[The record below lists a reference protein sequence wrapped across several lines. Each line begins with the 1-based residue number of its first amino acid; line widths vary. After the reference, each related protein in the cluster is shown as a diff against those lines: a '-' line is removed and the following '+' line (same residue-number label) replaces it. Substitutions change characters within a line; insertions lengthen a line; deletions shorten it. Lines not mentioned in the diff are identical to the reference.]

1 MQSSLECFFCGIAC
15 NTELPLSPFMNVVHV
30 LSTQISLSPRPMSYL
45 QVAMMT
51 GAKIDELKKLVEE
64 HL

>member
-1 MQSSLECFFCGIAC
+1 MESPDNVNSDLLGA
-15 NTELPLSPFMNVVHV
+15 PFMNVVHV
-30 LSTQISLSPRPMSYL
+30 LSTQISLSPRPMSPL

-51 GAKIDELKKLVEE
+51 GAKMDELKKLVEE